1 MEIEEI
7 YRRNVDMIYKICFM
21 YFKGNK
27 SDIED
32 AIQNIFVKVIDKKIT
47 FNNLEHE
54 KAWFIV
60 ATNNYCKN
68 KLKHWWNKTT
78 PLDENI
84 ESISYYDETLNIIL
98 TLPDKYKMAIY
109 LHYYEGYKCNEIA
122 KMLNKNENTLYSYLH
137 EGRKML
143 KEILEVENG

>member
-1 MEIEEI
+1 MKIEEI

-47 FNNLEHE
+47 FDNLEHE

-68 KLKHWWNKTT
+68 KLKHWWNKITQ
-78 PLDENI
+78 LDEDI
-84 ESISYYDETLNIIL
+84 ESIPYYDETLNIIL
-98 TLPDKYKMAIY
+98 TLPEKYKMAIY
-109 LHYYEGYKCNEIA
+109 LHYYEGYKCSEIA
-122 KMLNKNENTLYSYLH
+122 KMLNQNENTLYSYLH
-137 EGRKML
+137 EGRKIL